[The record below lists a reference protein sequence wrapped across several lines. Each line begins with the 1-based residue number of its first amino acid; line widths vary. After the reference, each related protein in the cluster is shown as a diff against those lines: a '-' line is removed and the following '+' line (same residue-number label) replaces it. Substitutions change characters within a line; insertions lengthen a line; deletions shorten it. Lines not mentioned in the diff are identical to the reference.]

1 MPSGQSLTRD
11 GILTLALDVNLLVY
25 AANVDAPLHELAV
38 AALDDLRQRDEMT
51 YLFWPVAAGF
61 VRIVTN
67 PRFHRHPLA
76 LADALHNMH
85 ELLSQPHVRTGSEG
99 EGFLRLFAEACTEVR
114 AAGNLVSDA
123 YIVALMRQ
131 HGVSRILTHD
141 RDFRKFDGI
150 RVVDPFA

>member
-38 AALDDLRQRDEMT
+38 AALDDVRQRDEMT
-51 YLFWPVAAGF
+51 YLFWPVAANF

-85 ELLSQPHVRTGSEG
+85 ELLANPMSARDPKARGS
-99 EGFLRLFAEACTEVR
+99 
-114 AAGNLVSDA
+114 
-123 YIVALMRQ
+123 
-131 HGVSRILTHD
+131 
-141 RDFRKFDGI
+141 
-150 RVVDPFA
+150 

>member
-1 MPSGQSLTRD
+1 MRT

-25 AANVDAPLHELAV
+25 AGNIDAPLHDVAI
-38 AALDDLRQRDEMT
+38 AALDDLRERNEIA

-67 PRFHRHPLA
+67 PRFHRHPLT
-76 LADALHNMH
+76 LADALHDVQ
-85 ELLSQPHVRTGSEG
+85 ELMNQPHVRSGSEG
-99 EGFLRLFAEACTEVR
+99 DGFLKLFAEACTEAR
-114 AAGNLVSDA
+114 ATGNLVSDA

-131 HGVSRILTHD
+131 HEVTRILTHD

-150 RVVDPFA
+150 RVIDPFA